1 MKSIFIVTSLFVS
14 TTSIFAAD
22 LCAENFSTSG
32 NMLTG
37 STYKTTAT
45 VQGVRRQD
53 AFSRALAFTAENGFT
68 IISSDKEVGVISAA
82 QSISYGKGKTVPL
95 NVVLSDAGAD
105 TRISIS
111 YATTPGMF
119 SPEDAI
125 RRHFCMTVAAAAD
138 TTKAISAPAVMV
150 APNPLPFTPKRSTPK
165 GFAVV
170 SADQQQAISR
180 EISKL
185 VPKDAVGKL
194 ATDAAPAIA
203 SFVER
208 LSCLIDYTGTSALNE
223 YAAPGVNYFSS
234 MYGGPL
240 RPMATQYHDKNFCMT
255 VVRVQG
261 WKAPA
266 KNALNFEVTYKA
278 DDSGEVK
285 KIEHEAVKQPD
296 GIWLFTR

>member
-1 MKSIFIVTSLFVS
+1 
-14 TTSIFAAD
+14 
-22 LCAENFSTSG
+22 
-32 NMLTG
+32 MLTG
-37 STYKTTAT
+37 STYRTNAT

-68 IISSDKEVGVISAA
+68 ILASDKEAGTISAA
-82 QSISYGKGKTVPL
+82 QTISYGKGKTVPL
-95 NVVLSDAGAD
+95 NVVLSDAGTD

-111 YATTPGMF
+111 YATTSGMF

-125 RRHFCMTVAAAAD
+125 KRHFCMTVAAAAD
-138 TTKAISAPAVMV
+138 TAKALSAPTGMV
-150 APNPLPFTPKRSTPK
+150 AQNQTPSTPKRSTPK
-165 GFAVV
+165 GFAVI
-170 SADQQQAISR
+170 SAEQQQVISR

-185 VPKDAVGKL
+185 VPKDAVGKS
-194 ATDAAPAIA
+194 AVDAAPAIA
-203 SFVER
+203 SFIER
-208 LSCLIDYTGTSALNE
+208 LSCLIDYTGASALNE
-223 YAAPGVNYFSS
+223 YAAPGVNYFGT

-285 KIEHEAVKQPD
+285 KIEHEAVKQSD